1 MDLQERKETFVEL
14 GKQLAKVAAG
24 ESSEAWKEAIQ
35 RAKARN
41 GWFIEENVHTAILA
55 IAEMLKEE
63 ALDVWLSSYEIA
75 SEQPL
80 KTVGVVMA
88 GNIPLVGFHDL
99 LCVVMSGNMAL
110 VKCAS
115 LDAELP
121 KMLVESIAEVNPEIA
136 ERIEITEGKFENIDA
151 VIATGSDNSAR
162 YFEYYFGKYP
172 NIIRKNRSSVAVLD
186 GSESNEDLMALGRD
200 IFRYFGLGCR
210 NVSQLIVPRDY
221 DLTKFLDA
229 LEPWSAIQNHS
240 KYYNN
245 YEFHKAILLVE
256 KIDHLDNTFLLLKE
270 DISIHC
276 PVGMLHFI
284 RYNDADDLAQI
295 LKDQESQIQCVVSK
309 MELNVEVVP
318 FGKAQEPGLSDY
330 SDRIDTMEFLIG
342 LNN

>member
-1 MDLQERKETFVEL
+1 MDLQERKSTFVEL
-14 GKQLAKVAAG
+14 GKRLSIVAAG
-24 ESSEAWKEAIQ
+24 EGSEAWKETIL

-41 GWFIEENVHTAILA
+41 GWFIEENVHTAVLA

-63 ALDVWLSSYEIA
+63 ALDEWLSQYDLSKKE
-75 SEQPL
+75 SL
-80 KTVGVVMA
+80 KIVGIVMA

-99 LCVVMSGNMAL
+99 LCVVMSGNRAL
-110 VKCAS
+110 VKCATA
-115 LDAELP
+115 DAELP
-121 KMLVESIAEVNPEIA
+121 KMLVETISEINPTLA
-136 ERIEITEGKFENIDA
+136 ERINITEGKLENLEA

-186 GSESNEDLMALGRD
+186 GMESSEDLMALGRD

-210 NVSQLIVPRDY
+210 NVSQLIVPKDY

-256 KIDHLDNTFLLLKE
+256 KIDHLDNAFLLLKE

-284 RYNDADDLAQI
+284 KYNDEVDLAQI

-309 MELNVEVVP
+309 MNLSVEVVP
-318 FGKAQEPGLSDY
+318 FGKAQEPGLSNY
-330 SDRIDTMEFLIG
+330 SDRIDTMEFL
-342 LNN
+342 LSLEA

>member
-1 MDLQERKETFVEL
+1 MDLQERKDTFVEL
-14 GKQLAKVAAG
+14 GIQLAKIAAG
-24 ESSEAWKEAIQ
+24 EGSDAWNETIL
-35 RAKARN
+35 RAKAKN
-41 GWFIEENVHTAILA
+41 GWFIEENVQTALSA
-55 IAEMLKEE
+55 IAEILKENE
-63 ALDVWLSSYEIA
+63 LDRWLSSYEVPAI
-75 SEQPL
+75 EPM

-99 LCVVMSGNMAL
+99 LCVVISGNRAL
-110 VKCAS
+110 VKCAT
-115 LDAELP
+115 LDTELP
-121 KMLVESIAEVNPEIA
+121 KMLVETISKINPALA

-186 GSESNEDLMALGRD
+186 GSESNEDMMALGRD

-210 NVSQLIVPRDY
+210 NVSQLIVPKDY
-221 DLTKFLDA
+221 DLTTFLDA
-229 LEPWSAIQNHS
+229 LQPWEAIQHHS

-245 YEFHKAILLVE
+245 YEYHKAILLVE

-276 PVGMLHFI
+276 PVGMLHYI
-284 RYNDADDLAQI
+284 RYDDEDDLAQI
-295 LKDQESQIQCVVSK
+295 LKDQESQIQCIVSK
-309 MELNVEVVP
+309 KELDVETVP

-330 SDRIDTMEFLIG
+330 ADRIDTMEFLIG
-342 LNN
+342 L

>member
-1 MDLQERKETFVEL
+1 MDLQERKITFVEL
-14 GKQLAKVAAG
+14 GKELSKVGVG
-24 ESSEAWKEAIQ
+24 ESPQEWKESIL
-35 RAKARN
+35 RAKGRN
-41 GWFIEENVHTAILA
+41 GWFVEENVLTAISA

-63 ALDVWLSSYEIA
+63 ALDKWISSYNLPAQE
-75 SEQPL
+75 PL
-80 KTVGVVMA
+80 KIVGVVMA

-99 LCVVMSGNMAL
+99 LCVLITGNKAL
-110 VKCAS
+110 VKCAT

-121 KMLVESIAEVNPEIA
+121 KMLVETLKGINSTLA
-136 ERIEITEGKFENIDA
+136 ERINITEGKFEDLDA

-186 GSESNEDLMALGRD
+186 GSETGEDLMALGRD

-210 NVSQLIVPRDY
+210 NVSQLMVPKDY

-229 LEPWSAIQNHS
+229 LQTWESIQYHS

-245 YEFHKAILLVE
+245 YEYYKAILLVE
-256 KIDHLDNTFLLLKE
+256 KIDHLDNAFLLLKE
-270 DISIHC
+270 DVSIHC
-276 PVGMLHFI
+276 PVGMLHYVRFE
-284 RYNDADDLAQI
+284 DEKDLAQI

-309 MELNVEVVP
+309 MELEKAVP

-330 SDRIDTMEFLIG
+330 ADRIDTLKFLVG
-342 LNN
+342 LEG